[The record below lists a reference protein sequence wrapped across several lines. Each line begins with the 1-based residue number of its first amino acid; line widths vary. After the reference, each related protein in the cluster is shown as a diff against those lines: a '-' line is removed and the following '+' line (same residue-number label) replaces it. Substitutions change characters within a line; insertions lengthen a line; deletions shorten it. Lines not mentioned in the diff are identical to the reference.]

1 MKSFAKGFAI
11 LAIVILA
18 LRHSPQLLA
27 AGWSNLG
34 FIALAKAFYG
44 IPVTSVTRLQEIYEH
59 NNEWLGR
66 AHDYLA
72 ESRMLSESYSNA
84 YGLGLVYLA
93 RGHYNEAAQKF
104 LVVWTSRPSLVGMYL
119 GYAIYQAGGK
129 EPAVEIWRTSP
140 EIQRGLREQAHL
152 LLSQG
157 LVNDAIM
164 LFTWVTE
171 IAPNSVQAWLDLGE
185 GYANRGDWQRVAEC
199 YDRAFTLE
207 PDNLDVLLR
216 RVQVYFQLNHDAAT
230 AEQMIKAAL
239 PRLRLIN
246 RFEDELRLHNTYIFL
261 GQLAQAQGKWDEA
274 IEWFHQAMA
283 MPRVGDRWAMA
294 GIAWVY
300 NAKGDYAEALTW
312 MKRAIAEA
320 PEDYAMYSDLGSL
333 LWSQGD
339 LIGALQ
345 AFEEAVKLAPNA
357 LSPYYSLA
365 ELRLQIGDV
374 NGAIQA
380 YYQILRLDPD
390 NTWARKGLLKLGVMP

>member
-1 MKSFAKGFAI
+1 MG
-11 LAIVILA
+11 
-18 LRHSPQLLA
+18 
-27 AGWSNLG
+27 
-34 FIALAKAFYG
+34 
-44 IPVTSVTRLQEIYEH
+44 
-59 NNEWLGR
+59 
-66 AHDYLA
+66 D
-72 ESRMLSESYSNA
+72 
-84 YGLGLVYLA
+84 
-93 RGHYNEAAQKF
+93 
-104 LVVWTSRPSLVGMYL
+104 
-119 GYAIYQAGGK
+119 
-129 EPAVEIWRTSP
+129 
-140 EIQRGLREQAHL
+140 
-152 LLSQG
+152 
-157 LVNDAIM
+157 
-164 LFTWVTE
+164 
-171 IAPNSVQAWLDLGE
+171 

-216 RVQVYFQLNHDAAT
+216 RAQVYFQLNHDVAT
-230 AEQMIKAAL
+230 AEQMIRAAL
-239 PRLRLIN
+239 HRLRLIN

-320 PEDYAMYSDLGSL
+320 PEDYAMYSGLGGL

-357 LSPYYSLA
+357 LGPYYSLA
-365 ELRLQIGDV
+365 ELRLQMGDV

-390 NTWARKGLLKLGVMP
+390 NTWARKGLLKFGIMP

>member
-1 MKSFAKGFAI
+1 MKSFVKGFAI

-18 LRHSPQLLA
+18 LRHSPHLLA
-27 AGWSNLG
+27 AVWSNLG

-44 IPVTSVTRLQEIYEH
+44 IPVASVTRLQEIYEH

-66 AHDYLA
+66 AYDYLA
-72 ESRMLSESYSNA
+72 KSRMLSESYSNA

-119 GYAIYQAGGK
+119 GYAIYQTGGK
-129 EPAVEIWRTSP
+129 EHALEIWRTSP

-152 LLSQG
+152 LLSHG

-171 IAPNSVQAWLDLGE
+171 IAPNSVQAWLDLGD

-216 RVQVYFQLNHDAAT
+216 RAQVYFQLNHDAAT

-320 PEDYAMYSDLGSL
+320 PEDYAMYSGLGGL

-357 LSPYYSLA
+357 LGPYYSLA
-365 ELRLQIGDV
+365 ELRLQMGDV

-390 NTWARKGLLKLGVMP
+390 NTWARKGLLKLGIMP